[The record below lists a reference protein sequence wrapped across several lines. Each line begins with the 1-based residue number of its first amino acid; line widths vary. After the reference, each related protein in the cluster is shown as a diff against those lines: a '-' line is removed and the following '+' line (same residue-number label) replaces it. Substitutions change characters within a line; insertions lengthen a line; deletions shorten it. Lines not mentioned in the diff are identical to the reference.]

1 MSALGWG
8 KGQIYAP
15 VVLFRYR
22 LPNTLGRR
30 QRTSA
35 LTDENKH
42 SVCTGNEYLRP
53 AGTKLET
60 KLFNFTFP
68 PWLIR
73 RPWLEL
79 GYCAV
84 FMLVKNR
91 QPCFSS
97 FIKAHSRSVTPS
109 ARRGK
114 QARGRYANTRVTRRP
129 NSAARFEVRTAQNHS
144 TAHSLRGLSSFICFF
159 VHLKAFRWP
168 DATSR

>member
-1 MSALGWG
+1 MSALGGG
-8 KGQIYAP
+8 KGQLYAP

-22 LPNTLGRR
+22 LPNTLGRC
-30 QRTSA
+30 QRTSTLA
-35 LTDENKH
+35 DDNKH
-42 SVCTGNEYLRP
+42 SACTGNEYLCP
-53 AGTKLET
+53 ASTELET

-79 GYCAV
+79 GYCAL

-114 QARGRYANTRVTRRP
+114 QARDMRTQESPADRTQPRALKYVQLRITRQRIHF
-129 NSAARFEVRTAQNHS
+129 AGWAILCA
-144 TAHSLRGLSSFICFF
+144 SLF
-159 VHLKAFRWP
+159 
-168 DATSR
+168 T